1 MLYLPLRSTK
11 KGKFMTRDSINVQY
25 PVLDHTESVANIAIT
40 KKAVTQAN
48 GIKVADA
55 FSNKNNSLFIVI
67 ENTGNA
73 KSSMTVKAGDAYPNS
88 MLGDITIE
96 LATGVSAIQIQDL
109 ARFQRSDESIDIDF
123 ATGFTGNI
131 YAIAKWA
138 GVRPVVE

>member
-1 MLYLPLRSTK
+1 
-11 KGKFMTRDSINVQY
+11 MTRDSINVQY
-25 PVLDHTESVANIAIT
+25 PVLDHSESVANIAIT

-48 GIKVADA
+48 GIKIADA

-73 KSSMTVKAGDAYPNS
+73 ASSMTVKAGEAYPNS

-96 LATGVSAIQIQDL
+96 LAEGVSAIQIQDL
-109 ARFQRSDESIDIDF
+109 SRFQKADESIDLDF

-138 GVRPVVE
+138 GVRPVES